1 MSKRIGTKLE
11 DKIVTLFAL
20 NMKPNKIRDKVVE
33 DGKADGSNST
43 VSTGTVYRVLQSNGL
58 ISEPKPY
65 AKKAPA
71 PEAAPE
77 PELEAEEAEHPSIED
92 VTPDKSA
99 KLTTTT
105 TTFTN
110 MYQELAEQRRAALN
124 ERKKAVEV
132 FPLSRIM
139 DVNEFIAEA
148 NSLLAPL
155 EEEHRVNAE
164 LLGGLRAHLD
174 GLALLAHALSSKD
187 SELTKLKK
195 QQDESKS
202 AIAGLNQQV
211 ATWQR
216 HAFRRAEGKPS
227 DESLV
232 DRG

>member
-1 MSKRIGTKLE
+1 MAKRIDSKLE
-11 DKIVTLFAL
+11 DKIVSLYTLG
-20 NMKPNKIRDKVVE
+20 MKAKAILAKITE
-33 DGKADGSNST
+33 DGVADGSNIT
-43 VSTGTVYRVLQSNGL
+43 VSNGTIYRVLQENELIDPPKRRAKSN
-58 ISEPKPY
+58 E
-65 AKKAPA
+65 
-71 PEAAPE
+71 EPE
-77 PELEAEEAEHPSIED
+77 PEPEDGEHPSIVD
-92 VTPDKSA
+92 ATPDKSA
-99 KLTTTT
+99 SLTTTT

-110 MYQELAEQRRAALN
+110 MYQELADQRRVALD

-155 EEEHRVNAE
+155 EEEQRANGE
-164 LLGGLRAHLD
+164 LLDGLRAHLD
-174 GLALLAHALSSKD
+174 GLALLAHALSVKD
-187 SELTKLKK
+187 SELTKLQKS
-195 QQDESKS
+195 QAESKS

-216 HAFRRAEGKPS
+216 HAFQRAQGKPS